1 MRFTLFD
8 RRKKLVISV
17 LISFISK
24 SVYGSKV
31 YTTLGISNR
40 AKKNYYVK
48 NSLQQLYHFCL
59 IIDEVSMI
67 NLSLLASIDIQL

>member
-8 RRKKLVISV
+8 RRKELVISV
-17 LISFISK
+17 FISFISK
-24 SVYGSKV
+24 SVYGSTV

-48 NSLQQLYHFCL
+48 NSLQ
-59 IIDEVSMI
+59 
-67 NLSLLASIDIQL
+67 